1 MKKKKVLIL
10 AYDFP
15 PYISVGGMRPYGW
28 FKYLPKDLFE
38 VTIVTRQWSSK
49 VNSAIDCILPT
60 SSKLLE
66 LEHTTDGRIFRAPFQ
81 PNLRDKILI
90 KYGFDKFG
98 LIRKGMSFFID
109 LFKHTFSFCDSSR
122 TIYNA
127 ANSLCENEPFDV
139 IIATGEPF
147 ILFKHAHQLSKK
159 HHIKWVGDYRDGWTT
174 NQRKDRLGFA
184 ESIINNNYKRKEK
197 KYIKTASLITTAA
210 DEYRS
215 ELSSIINADKIH
227 VVLNGFIS
235 RFSDLK
241 IDDDKKDIFEIS
253 YLGTLYA
260 HQNIE
265 MFMEGVEKFISNTGL
280 SINKFRIKFIGLNF
294 YPDQKERVLK
304 CSEAIHPYLIFT
316 DKVPYEQLV
325 KEVKESSLLLLM
337 SKKKMNWLNAKVFDY
352 LMFNKPVLFMGNDDG
367 VLDNI
372 LIEVNNSTMRVNTT
386 DEVFNTLSES
396 YGEFLK
402 DGYLKNSNIQDKV
415 FNYSRENQTLKL
427 SNLLMDEVFHSH

>member
-60 SSKLLE
+60 SSTLLE

-235 RFSDLK
+235 RFSSLK
-241 IDDDKKDIFEIS
+241 IDIDKKQRFEIS
-253 YLGTLYA
+253 YLGTLYS

-265 MFMEGVEKFISNTGL
+265 MFMEGVEKFISKTGV
-280 SINKFRIKFIGLNF
+280 SVNQFSIKFIGLNF
-294 YPDQKERVLK
+294 YPDQKERVFK
-304 CSEAIHPYLIFT
+304 CSEAINPYLIFT
-316 DKVPYEQLV
+316 DKVPYEELIE
-325 KEVKESSLLLLM
+325 EVKESSLLLLM
-337 SKKKMNWLNAKVFDY
+337 SQKNMNWLNAKVFDY
-352 LMFNKPVLFMGNDDG
+352 LMFNKPVLFLGNDEG
-367 VLDNI
+367 ILDNI
-372 LIEVNNSTMRVNTT
+372 LTEVNNSTIRVNKSE
-386 DEVFNTLSES
+386 EVFNALIQS
-396 YGEFLK
+396 YSEFLK
-402 DGYLKNSNIQDKV
+402 VGYLKNSNIQEKV
-415 FNYSRENQTLKL
+415 FNYSRESQTQILAD
-427 SNLLMDEVFHSH
+427 LLMKI